1 LAARG
6 SGIVVVAGAGGFIG
20 SGLVGALV
28 GRGTTVHALVR
39 PGSAL
44 GRLEPLA
51 GAVTVHR
58 VDAADP
64 EAVRLCLGGI
74 RPVAVVNAVRSSRS
88 ALDPLASVRDNVSA
102 AANLLVFAAESGCSR
117 FVQLGS
123 STEYEPR
130 PGPIDEST
138 PLRPTAVHGAT
149 KAAATLVC
157 RALAAELGVELVVL
171 RPFQVYGPGDEPRHL
186 IPTAIASALDGREL
200 VLAPHGKRDWV
211 FVSDVVDACL
221 LALDAP
227 VGGEELNVGTGR
239 QWSNEEVV
247 SAIGECI
254 GRRIDVRIDE
264 RMGRPWDRDDWV
276 ADVSKAHELLG
287 WTPRHDLASG
297 LQETIRWERALRQP
311 SAVAAG

>member
-6 SGIVVVAGAGGFIG
+6 EGIVVVAGAGGFIG
-20 SGLVGALV
+20 SGLVGTLV
-28 GRGTTVHALVR
+28 GRGTTVHALIR
-39 PGSAL
+39 PESGL

-51 GAVTVHR
+51 GRVTVHR
-58 VDAADP
+58 VDAADA

-74 RPVAVVNAVRSSRS
+74 RPAAVVNAVRSSRS
-88 ALDPLASVRDNVSA
+88 AHDPLASVRDNVSA
-102 AANLLVFAAESGCSR
+102 AANLLVSAAESGCSR

-123 STEYEPR
+123 STEYAPR

-157 RALAAELGVELVVL
+157 RALAADLGVELFVL
-171 RPFQVYGPGDEPRHL
+171 RPFQVYGPGDERRHL
-186 IPTAIASALDGREL
+186 IPTAIAAALDGREL
-200 VLAPHGKRDWV
+200 LLAPHGKRDWV

-221 LALDAP
+221 LALDTL
-227 VGGEELNVGTGR
+227 VGGEELNLGTGR

-247 SAIGECI
+247 SAIAECI
-254 GRRIDVRIDE
+254 GRRIDIRIDE
-264 RMGRPWDRDDWV
+264 RVGRPWDRDDWV
-276 ADVSKAHELLG
+276 ADASKAHELLG
-287 WTPRHDLASG
+287 WTPRYDLVSG
-297 LQETIRWERALRQP
+297 LGETIRWEHARRHP